1 LAELAPG
8 GRVNRVVVIASH
20 RRSGTHLML
29 DSLRSNVRDVGR
41 RFMTLERIEPSHEK
55 HMPVAEFDRRLRSQR
70 GVVLVKTHALP
81 GAGAWQAQEA
91 ADYASELLAT
101 APTIYVHR
109 DGRDVLVSL
118 YRFVQSYSPQV
129 AAQSFA
135 EFLRAKH
142 TGPDAPGISRP
153 AYWQR
158 HVLAW
163 LDRGPTTTA
172 SYERLQGEFETSLR
186 SIADALDLGLRP
198 ALSQVRLEPRG
209 RRIPVLHRLQ
219 RVLGLRPVGSTAIR
233 PQAGRVGGWRQ
244 VFDPADLAWFESEAS
259 AAMRRLGY
267 APASRET

>member
-1 LAELAPG
+1 MT
-8 GRVNRVVVIASH
+8 RIVVVASH

-29 DSLRSNVRDVGR
+29 DSLRSNVRDVQR
-41 RFMTLERIEPSHEK
+41 RFMTLERIEPSHER
-55 HMPVAEFDRRLRSQR
+55 HVPVVEFDRQLRAQR

-81 GAGAWQAQEA
+81 AAGAWQAREA
-91 ADYASELLAT
+91 ADYASELLAA

-135 EFLRAKH
+135 EFLRTRH
-142 TGPDAPGISRP
+142 TGLDAPGISRP
-153 AYWQR
+153 AYWQQ

-163 LDRGPTTTA
+163 LDRGPTMTA
-172 SYERLQGEFETSLR
+172 SYEGLQGDFDALLR
-186 SIADALDLGLRP
+186 SIADRLDLGLRP
-198 ALSQVRLEPRG
+198 VLSQVRLEPRG
-209 RRIPVLHRLQ
+209 RRMPILHRVQ

-244 VFDPADLAWFESEAS
+244 VLDDEDLAFFESQAS
-259 AAMRRLGY
+259 EGMRRLGY
-267 APASRET
+267 SLGSGET

>member
-1 LAELAPG
+1 LK
-8 GRVNRVVVIASH
+8 RVVVVASH

-29 DSLRSNVRDVGR
+29 DSLRSNVRDVER

-81 GAGAWQAQEA
+81 DATAWQDREA

-118 YRFVQSYSPQV
+118 YRFAQSYSPQV

-135 EFLRAKH
+135 EFLRANH
-142 TGPDAPGISRP
+142 TGLDAPGISRP

-163 LDRGPTTTA
+163 LDRSPTTTA
-172 SYERLQGEFETSLR
+172 SYEGLQGDFEALLR
-186 SIADALDLGLRP
+186 SIAERLDLGLRP
-198 ALSQVRLEPRG
+198 ALRQVPLEPRG
-209 RRIPVLHRLQ
+209 RRVPVLHRLQ

-244 VFDPADLAWFESEAS
+244 VFDDADLAWFESEA
-259 AAMRRLGY
+259 AGAMGRLGY
-267 APASRET
+267 ASAGRKT

>member
-1 LAELAPG
+1 
-8 GRVNRVVVIASH
+8 VNRVIVVASH

-29 DSLRSNVRDVGR
+29 DSLRSNARDVQR
-41 RFMTLERIEPSHEK
+41 RFMTLERIEPSHER
-55 HMPVAEFDRRLRSQR
+55 HVPVAEFDRQLRSQR

-81 GAGAWQAQEA
+81 GAGAWRAREA

-118 YRFVQSYSPQV
+118 YRFAQSYSPQV

-135 EFLRAKH
+135 EFLRANH
-142 TGPDAPGISRP
+142 TGLDAPGISRP

-163 LDRGPTTTA
+163 LDRGPTMTA
-172 SYERLQGEFETSLR
+172 SYEGLQGDFEALLR
-186 SIADALDLGLRP
+186 SIARQLDVRLRP

-209 RRIPVLHRLQ
+209 RRIPVLHRLL
-219 RVLGLRPVGSTAIR
+219 RVLGLRPAGSTAIR
-233 PQAGRVGGWRQ
+233 PQAGRVGAWPQ
-244 VFDPADLAWFESEAS
+244 VFDGADLAWFESEA
-259 AAMRRLGY
+259 AEAMRRLGY
-267 APASRET
+267 SLGSDEA

>member
-1 LAELAPG
+1 MAPG
-8 GRVNRVVVIASH
+8 GHVNRLVVVASH

-29 DSLRSNVRDVGR
+29 DSLRSNVRDVEH

-81 GAGAWQAQEA
+81 GAGAWQAREA

-118 YRFVQSYSPQV
+118 FRFVQSYSPQV

-135 EFLRAKH
+135 EFLRASH
-142 TGPDAPGISRP
+142 TGLDAPGISRP

-163 LDRGPTTTA
+163 LERGPTVTA
-172 SYERLQGEFETSLR
+172 SYEALQGDFETSLR
-186 SIADALDLGLRP
+186 SIADRLDLGLRP
-198 ALSQVRLEPRG
+198 VLSQVRLEPHG
-209 RRIPVLHRLQ
+209 RRVPVLHRLQ
-219 RVLGLRPVGSTAIR
+219 RVLGLRPIRSTAIR

-244 VFDPADLAWFESEAS
+244 VFDDEDLAWFDAEAS
-259 AAMRRLGY
+259 GGMRRLGY
-267 APASRET
+267 SQGSRGT